1 MERFLTPY
9 FINININMISELL
22 EYKFIVNSL
31 LAGILASISCG
42 IIGTYIVTRRMV
54 FLSGGITHSSFGGI
68 GIGYYLGFNPII
80 FAAIFGVF
88 SALGIEFISKRSD
101 IREDSVIGIL
111 WSFGMA
117 VGIMFVFL
125 TPGYAPNLMSY
136 LFGSILTVSSLD
148 IYLMLGLSIV
158 LILVFIFFY
167 RTIVFISYDQEFA
180 RTHKIA
186 VSFINYFLIG
196 LVALTIVL
204 NIKVVGIILVISLL
218 TIPQSIANLFTKNF
232 RNIIIVSIVIGLIG
246 AFLGL
251 IISYKI
257 NIPSGASIIFSLVMI
272 FILAKFFQLIQR
284 SVILKKQHV

>member
-1 MERFLTPY
+1 
-9 FINININMISELL
+9 MISDLL
-22 EYKFIVNSL
+22 EYKFILNSL

-80 FAAIFGVF
+80 TAAIFAVL
-88 SALGIEFISKRSD
+88 SAFGIEFISKRSN

-117 VGIMFVFL
+117 VGIMFIFL

-148 IYLMLGLSIV
+148 IALMAGLSFILIV
-158 LILVFIFFY
+158 VFVLFY
-167 RTIVFISYDQEFA
+167 RIIVFVSYDQEFA
-180 RTHKIA
+180 RTHQIA
-186 VSFINYFLIG
+186 VSLVNYALIG

-232 RNIIIVSIVIGLIG
+232 KNIIISSIVIGFVG

-251 IISYKI
+251 VISYKI

-272 FILAKFFQLIQR
+272 FIIAKLFQIIR
-284 SVILKKQHV
+284 RYISLKRQKF

>member
-1 MERFLTPY
+1 
-9 FINININMISELL
+9 MIAELL

-31 LAGILASISCG
+31 LAGILASVSCG

-80 FAAIFGVF
+80 FAAIFGVL
-88 SALGIEFISKRSD
+88 SALGIEYVSKRSS

-136 LFGSILTVSSLD
+136 LFGSILTVSSFD
-148 IYLMLGLSIV
+148 IYLMLGLSII
-158 LILVFIFFY
+158 LILVFSIFY
-167 RTIVFISYDQEFA
+167 RIILFISYDQEFA

-186 VSFINYFLIG
+186 VSLINYSLIA

-232 RNIIIVSIVIGLIG
+232 KNIIIGSIVIGLIG

-272 FILAKFFQLIQR
+272 FIIAKSYKLIQGNLR
-284 SVILKKQHV
+284 LKKQHV

>member
-1 MERFLTPY
+1 
-9 FINININMISELL
+9 MISELL

-68 GIGYYLGFNPII
+68 GIGYYMGLNPII
-80 FAAIFGVF
+80 TAAIFGVL
-88 SALGIEFISKRSD
+88 SALGIEFISKRSN

-136 LFGSILTVSSLD
+136 LFGSILTVSELD
-148 IYLMLGLSIV
+148 IILMAALS
-158 LILVFIFFY
+158 LILVLVFVIFY
-167 RTIVFISYDQEFA
+167 RIIVFVSYDQEFA
-180 RTHKIA
+180 KTHKIA
-186 VSFINYFLIG
+186 VSLINYVLIG

-232 RNIIIVSIVIGLIG
+232 KNIIIGSIVIGLVG

-251 IISYKI
+251 VISYEI

-272 FILAKFFQLIQR
+272 FLIAKLFQIARR
-284 SVILKKQHV
+284 SFNLKKQHV

>member
-1 MERFLTPY
+1 
-9 FINININMISELL
+9 MIADLL
-22 EYKFIVNSL
+22 QYKFILNSL
-31 LAGILASISCG
+31 LAGVFASISCG

-68 GIGYYLGFNPII
+68 GIGYYFGFNPII
-80 FAAIFGVF
+80 SAAIFGVL
-88 SALGIEFISKRSD
+88 SALGVEYFSKRSD

-117 VGIMFVFL
+117 VGIIFVFL

-148 IYLMLGLSIV
+148 IILMIGLSIILIIV
-158 LILVFIFFY
+158 FTLFYRLIL
-167 RTIVFISYDQEFA
+167 FISYDQEFA
-180 RTHKIA
+180 KTHNIA
-186 VSFINYFLIG
+186 VNLINYVLIG

-232 RNIIIVSIVIGLIG
+232 RNIIIVSIIIGLIG
-246 AFLGL
+246 AFMGL
-251 IISYKI
+251 IISFKI
-257 NIPSGASIIFSLVMI
+257 NIPSGASIIFSLVVI
-272 FILAKFFQLIQR
+272 FLLAKSYQIIIRGL
-284 SVILKKQHV
+284 SLKKQKI

>member
-1 MERFLTPY
+1 
-9 FINININMISELL
+9 MISELF
-22 EYKFIVNSL
+22 EYKFILNSL

-68 GIGYYLGFNPII
+68 GLGYYLGFNPII
-80 FAAIFGVF
+80 SAAIFGVL
-88 SALGIEFISKRSD
+88 SALGIEFVSKRTNV
-101 IREDSVIGIL
+101 REDSAIGIL

-136 LFGSILTVSSLD
+136 LFGSILTVSTLD
-148 IYLMLGLSIV
+148 ILLMSGLSII
-158 LILVFIFFY
+158 LILVFTLFY
-167 RTIVFISYDQEFA
+167 RIILFVSYDQEYA
-180 RTHKIA
+180 KTHNIA
-186 VSFINYFLIG
+186 VSFINYFLIA

-218 TIPQSIANLFTKNF
+218 TIPQSVANLFTKKF
-232 RNIIIVSIVIGLIG
+232 QNIIVFSIVIALIG
-246 AFLGL
+246 AFMGL
-251 IISYKI
+251 IISYQI

-272 FILAKFFQLIQR
+272 FLLAKLFL
-284 SVILKKQHV
+284 ILKRSFRLSKQGD

>member
-1 MERFLTPY
+1 
-9 FINININMISELL
+9 MISELL

>member
-1 MERFLTPY
+1 
-9 FINININMISELL
+9 MISELL

-80 FAAIFGVF
+80 FAAIFGVL

>member
-1 MERFLTPY
+1 
-9 FINININMISELL
+9 MISELL
-22 EYKFIVNSL
+22 QYKFITNSL

-54 FLSGGITHSSFGGI
+54 FLSGGITHASFGGI
-68 GIGYYLGFNPII
+68 GIGYFFGFNPII
-80 FAAIFGVF
+80 AAAVFAVF
-88 SALGIEFISKRSD
+88 SALGIEFVSKRSD

-117 VGIMFVFL
+117 VGIMFIFL

-136 LFGSILTVSSLD
+136 LFGSILTVSTLD
-148 IYLMLGLSIV
+148 IILMAGLS
-158 LILVFIFFY
+158 LILIIVFISFY
-167 RTIVFISYDQEFA
+167 RIILFISYDQEFA
-180 RTHKIA
+180 KTHRIA
-186 VSFINYFLIG
+186 VSLINYILIS

-218 TIPQSIANLFTKNF
+218 TIPQSTANLFTKNF
-232 RNIIIVSIVIGLIG
+232 KNIIIASIVIGLIG

-272 FILAKFFQLIQR
+272 FILAKFFQLFIR
-284 SVILKKQHV
+284 KVKLKKQRI

>member
-1 MERFLTPY
+1 
-9 FINININMISELL
+9 MISELL

-68 GIGYYLGFNPII
+68 GIGYYLGLNPII
-80 FAAIFGVF
+80 TAAIFGVL
-88 SALGIEFISKRSD
+88 SALGIEFISKRSQ

-125 TPGYAPNLMSY
+125 APGYAPNLMSY

-148 IYLMLGLSIV
+148 IYLMLGLSLII
-158 LILVFIFFY
+158 ILVFIIFY
-167 RTIVFISYDQEFA
+167 RIILFVSYDQQFA

-204 NIKVVGIILVISLL
+204 NIKIVGIILVISLL
-218 TIPQSIANLFTKNF
+218 TIPQAIANLFTKNF
-232 RNIIIVSIVIGLIG
+232 KNIIILSIVIGLVG

-251 IISYKI
+251 VISYKI

-272 FILAKFFQLIQR
+272 FLIAKSFQLIR
-284 SVILKKQHV
+284 RNMLLKINKI

>member
-1 MERFLTPY
+1 
-9 FINININMISELL
+9 MIADLL
-22 EYKFIVNSL
+22 QYKFILNSL
-31 LAGILASISCG
+31 LAGVLASISCG

-68 GIGYYLGFNPII
+68 GIGYYLGLNPII
-80 FAAIFGVF
+80 TAAIFGVL
-88 SALGIEFISKRSD
+88 SAFGIEFISKRSN

-117 VGIMFVFL
+117 VGIMFIFL

-136 LFGSILTVSSLD
+136 LFGSILTVSTLD
-148 IYLMLGLSIV
+148 ILLMAGLSII
-158 LILVFIFFY
+158 LIAVFGLFY
-167 RTIVFISYDQEFA
+167 RIIVFVSYDQEFA

-186 VSFINYFLIG
+186 VSLVNYFLIG

-232 RNIIIVSIVIGLIG
+232 KNIILSSIVIGLVG

-251 IISYKI
+251 VISYKI

-272 FILAKFFQLIQR
+272 FLIAKAFQIIKR
-284 SVILKKQHV
+284 NVSLKRQKF

>member
-1 MERFLTPY
+1 
-9 FINININMISELL
+9 MISELF

-68 GIGYYLGFNPII
+68 GLGYYLGFNPII
-80 FAAIFGVF
+80 SAAIFGVL
-88 SALGIEFISKRSD
+88 SALGIEFVSKRTNV
-101 IREDSVIGIL
+101 REDSAIGIL

-136 LFGSILTVSSLD
+136 LFGSILTVSTLD
-148 IYLMLGLSIV
+148 ILLMSGLSII
-158 LILVFIFFY
+158 LILVFTLFY
-167 RTIVFISYDQEFA
+167 RIILFVSYDQEYA
-180 RTHKIA
+180 KTHNIA
-186 VSFINYFLIG
+186 VSFINYFLIA

-218 TIPQSIANLFTKNF
+218 TIPQSVANLFTKNF
-232 RNIIIVSIVIGLIG
+232 RTL
-246 AFLGL
+246 LC
-251 IISYKI
+251 
-257 NIPSGASIIFSLVMI
+257 
-272 FILAKFFQLIQR
+272 FQL
-284 SVILKKQHV
+284 L

>member
-1 MERFLTPY
+1 
-9 FINININMISELL
+9 MITELL

-68 GIGYYLGFNPII
+68 GIGYYLGYNPII

-88 SALGIEFISKRSD
+88 SALGIEFISKRSN

-158 LILVFIFFY
+158 LILVFTFFY

-186 VSFINYFLIG
+186 VSLINYILIG

-272 FILAKFFQLIQR
+272 FILAKLFQLIKGNI
-284 SVILKKQHV
+284 SLKKQKI